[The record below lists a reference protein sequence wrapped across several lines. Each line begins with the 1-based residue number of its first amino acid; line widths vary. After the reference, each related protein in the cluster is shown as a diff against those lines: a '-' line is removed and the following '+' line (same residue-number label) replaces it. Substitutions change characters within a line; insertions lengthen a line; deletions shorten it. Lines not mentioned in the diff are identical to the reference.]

1 MKINRVLLI
10 PFLGFLSLQA
20 AEVSCSSCTIGKD
33 MVKCDYYVVRKHNL
47 KYQKN
52 CLAYAKSIDTDGMHA
67 KAAWYYLLGGDK
79 DSAKRCSK
87 KALDMGQHY
96 ASEYKG
102 LVDIVEKNIKD
113 AKKELSF
120 FKHKVKNVNY
130 VKKDIEALK
139 YIYKDFD
146 AKVANEILFK

>member
-1 MKINRVLLI
+1 MNKILLV
-10 PFLGFLSLQA
+10 FCLGFLNLQA
-20 AEVSCSSCTIGKD
+20 VQVSCSSCTIGKD

-47 KYQKN
+47 KYQSN

-87 KALDMGQHY
+87 KALDMGHHY
-96 ASEYKG
+96 AAEYKG
-102 LVDIVEKNIKD
+102 LVDIAENNIED
-113 AKKELSF
+113 AKKELRF
-120 FKHKVKNVNY
+120 FRNKVKNIEY

-146 AKVANEILFK
+146 EKTAYEILYK

>member
-1 MKINRVLLI
+1 MVRVLLI
-10 PFLGFLSLQA
+10 FCFGFLSLHAAQA
-20 AEVSCSSCTIGKD
+20 NCSSCAIGKD

-47 KYQKN
+47 KYQSN

-79 DSAKRCSK
+79 ESAKRCSK

-96 ASEYKG
+96 AAEYKG
-102 LVDIVEKNIKD
+102 LVDIVENNIEG

-120 FKHKVKNVNY
+120 FKHKVKNADY

-139 YIYKDFD
+139 YIYKDFNEKI
-146 AKVANEILFK
+146 AYEILYK